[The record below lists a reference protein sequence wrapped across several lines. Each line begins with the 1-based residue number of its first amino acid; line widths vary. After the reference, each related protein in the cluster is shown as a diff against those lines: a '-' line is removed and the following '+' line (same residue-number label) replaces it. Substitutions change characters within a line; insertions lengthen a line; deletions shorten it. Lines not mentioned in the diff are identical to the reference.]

1 MATNP
6 IGQNLNVGITG
17 ADADLGQV
25 SGDLSSFS
33 LEEAGGTL
41 GSEALELLKLQQKIA
56 EDTQRFS
63 LISQILKDRDDA
75 AKQAI
80 NNI

>member
-6 IGQNLNVGITG
+6 IGGSSNLNLGITS
-17 ADADLGQV
+17 DADLSKV
-25 SGDLSSFS
+25 SADAGS
-33 LEEAGGTL
+33 LIDEQGGTL
-41 GSEALELLKLQQKIA
+41 GADALELLKLQQKIS

>member
-1 MATNP
+1 MASDPVGT
-6 IGQNLNVGITG
+6 NLNVGITG
-17 ADADLGQV
+17 DPDLSKV
-25 SGDLSSFS
+25 SGDLGS
-33 LEEAGGTL
+33 LIDEQGGTL
-41 GSEALELLKLQQKIA
+41 GAEALELLKLQQKIA

>member
-1 MATNP
+1 MAINP
-6 IGQNLNVGITG
+6 VGGSNLDLGVTSDVDLSKVS
-17 ADADLGQV
+17 ADA
-25 SGDLSSFS
+25 SS
-33 LEEAGGTL
+33 LIDEAGGTL
-41 GSEALELLKLQQKIA
+41 GPDALALLQLQQKIA